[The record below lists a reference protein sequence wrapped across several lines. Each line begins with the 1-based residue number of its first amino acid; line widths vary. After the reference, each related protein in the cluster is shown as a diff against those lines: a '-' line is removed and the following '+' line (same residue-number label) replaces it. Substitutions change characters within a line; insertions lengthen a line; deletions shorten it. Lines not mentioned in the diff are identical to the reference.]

1 MFLHLGNCGGKKK
14 RSDFKIAKDLG
25 YFFFFFYIL
34 SMIQI
39 LVIICIK
46 EHATLIENCLIK
58 DAFIISIVEL

>member
-1 MFLHLGNCGGKKK
+1 MSLHLGNCGKKK
-14 RSDFKIAKDLG
+14 KSDLKIPKDLG
-25 YFFFFFYIL
+25 YFFFFYIL